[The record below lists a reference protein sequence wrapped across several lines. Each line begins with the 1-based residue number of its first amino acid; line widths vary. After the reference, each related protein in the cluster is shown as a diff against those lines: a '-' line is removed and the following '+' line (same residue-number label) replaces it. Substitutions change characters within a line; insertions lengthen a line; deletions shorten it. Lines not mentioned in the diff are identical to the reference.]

1 MATDRFS
8 WGSIGLRLLAALVL
22 VFATYTAEG
31 YSYYHWALAPL
42 ASDVGSFNAIKFLAG
57 ILLVVCWVVFLQAA
71 RRSIGAMGAL
81 LVAAVCG
88 GVIWLLIDYN
98 VVRATSTKGI
108 TRVVL
113 FAVSIVL
120 AVGMSWSH
128 LSRRI
133 TGQTDTDVVG

>member
-1 MATDRFS
+1 MADQFS
-8 WGSIGLRLLAALVL
+8 WSGFLLRLLAALLL
-22 VFATYTAEG
+22 VFATYNAEG
-31 YSYYHWALAPL
+31 FSYYHWALAPL
-42 ASDVGSFNAIKFLAG
+42 LSDAGSFNALKFLAG
-57 ILLVVCWVVFLQAA
+57 ILLIVAWVVFLQAA
-71 RRSIGAMGAL
+71 RRSIGVMGAIL
-81 LVAAVCG
+81 ITAVCG

-98 VVRATSTKGI
+98 VVRAGSTKGI

-133 TGQTDTDVVG
+133 SGQSDTDIVG